1 MSRERSPLR
10 SALLTMV
17 LGASVAL
24 HGCAREGH
32 IGDDAGTVQAAS
44 QAPPSQVTALGR
56 LEPGDGIIR
65 LAGPSRPSVVIAKL
79 LVEEGDWVDA
89 GQAIAELDTRR
100 EDEAKMGRAR
110 VELTNAETE
119 LRRVA
124 DLFRQGLAA
133 ESIRDGAQLRV
144 DVAKADLGAARF
156 AADLDTVRAPV
167 RSQVITVH
175 AHSGERV
182 GPDGIAELAETH
194 RMYAVA
200 EVYETEIGRV
210 RVGQRATATSPAL
223 TAPLTGTIDRIAMKV
238 GKMDVLDVDPA
249 ARIDARVV
257 EVQVK
262 LDDSARAAALS
273 NLQVTVAID
282 TE

>member
-1 MSRERSPLR
+1 MREGFDRRSIRL
-10 SALLTMV
+10 AFV
-17 LGASVAL
+17 LVGCVLA

-32 IGDDAGTVQAAS
+32 VDGAGTVQAAAS
-44 QAPPSQVTALGR
+44 PAPPPRVTALGR
-56 LEPGDGIIR
+56 LEPKDGIIR
-65 LAGPSRPSVVIAKL
+65 LAGPSRASVVIAKL
-79 LVEEGDWVDA
+79 LVEEGDWVNA
-89 GQAIAELDTRR
+89 GQPIAELDTRG
-100 EDEAKMGRAR
+100 EDEARMARAR
-110 VELTNAETE
+110 VELTNAETD

-133 ESIRDGAQLRV
+133 ESIRDAAQLKV

-156 AADLDTVRAPV
+156 TADLDIVRAPV
-167 RSQVITVH
+167 RGQVITVH
-175 AHSGERV
+175 ARAGERV

-200 EVYETEIGRV
+200 EVYETDIGRV

-223 TAPLTGTIDRIAMKV
+223 NAALAGTVDRIAMKV
-238 GKMDVLDVDPA
+238 GKLDVLDVDPA
-249 ARIDARVV
+249 ARVDARVV
-257 EVQVK
+257 EVEVR